1 MSWYFVGLDLGQS
14 HDFTAI
20 AVVDRA
26 EVRGEWDPVVFAFP
40 KVVKL
45 RLRYLERPELGT
57 PYPEIVERV
66 AEVTRSAALA
76 RRCQLMADATGVG
89 RPVVDM
95 LRKSGIGCTLMPV
108 VITGGYTENLS
119 QGYYHVPKRDLI
131 VGLQTTLQR
140 GGLEIAAALP
150 LASALTQELADMQV
164 KITSPGKEQF
174 GAWREGQHDD
184 LVLAVALA
192 CWGAHKMYPNPPA
205 GEDGYWRRK
214 EAAVSGQ
221 LSAFSYQL
229 SAFSYQENG
238 GTGVR
243 RQESGDRR

>member
-1 MSWYFVGLDLGQS
+1 MNWYFVGLDLGQS

-20 AVVDRA
+20 AAVERT
-26 EVRGEWDPVVFAFP
+26 EMSGEWDPVMFAFP

-66 AEVTRSAALA
+66 AQVTRSAALGG
-76 RRCQLMADATGVG
+76 RCQLMADATGVG

-95 LRKSGIGCTLMPV
+95 LRKSGIRCTLMPV
-108 VITGGYTENLS
+108 MITGGQLETLA

-150 LASALTQELADMQV
+150 LAPVLMQELADMRV

-192 CWGAHKMYPNPPA
+192 CWGAHKAYPNPPA
-205 GEDGYWRRK
+205 GEEGYWRRK
-214 EAAVSGQ
+214 DPWMGLDKLLAT
-221 LSAFSYQL
+221 
-229 SAFSYQENG
+229 NG
-238 GTGVR
+238 H
-243 RQESGDRR
+243 E

>member
-1 MSWYFVGLDLGQS
+1 MNRYFVGVDLGQS

-20 AVVDRA
+20 AAVERA
-26 EVRGEWDPVVFAFP
+26 EMSGEWDPVMFAFP

-66 AEVTRSAALA
+66 AQVTRSGALA
-76 RRCQLMADATGVG
+76 GRCQLMVDATGVG

-95 LRKSGIGCTLMPV
+95 LRRAHIGCNLMPV
-108 VITGGYTENLS
+108 LITGGQLETLA

-140 GGLEIAAALP
+140 GGLEIAAAMP
-150 LASALTQELADMQV
+150 LGPALIQELADMRV

-192 CWGAHKMYPNPPA
+192 CWGAHKVYPNPPA
-205 GEDGYWRRK
+205 GEDGFWRK
-214 EAAVSGQ
+214 KDPWPDLKKILATDEHG
-221 LSAFSYQL
+221 
-229 SAFSYQENG
+229 
-238 GTGVR
+238 
-243 RQESGDRR
+243 